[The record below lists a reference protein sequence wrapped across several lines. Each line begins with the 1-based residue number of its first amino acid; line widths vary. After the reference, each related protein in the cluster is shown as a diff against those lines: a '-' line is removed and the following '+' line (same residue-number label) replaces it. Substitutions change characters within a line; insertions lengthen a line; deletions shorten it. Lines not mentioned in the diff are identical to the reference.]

1 MANSKT
7 NPTKTA
13 SKTTPKTTSKAKKTK
28 ASAPAPAPAPAPDP
42 VVPETKVENVEV
54 EPVSG
59 LEGDCSKFL
68 GDLQNVSS
76 QLSAL
81 KTSFRALE
89 KAMTKELK
97 AAQKLNKKKKQK
109 SNRKPRGF
117 VKPTLISMELADFLK
132 GPHKSEIARTEVT
145 REINKYIREH
155 NLQDAKNGRIINAD
169 KALQTLLKV
178 QKSDELTYFNL
189 QKFMSPHFLKAG
201 QEVTAIF

>member
-1 MANSKT
+1 MAN
-7 NPTKTA
+7 
-13 SKTTPKTTSKAKKTK
+13 PKTKVTKAKKVAK
-28 ASAPAPAPAPAPDP
+28 APPAPAPAPAPADP
-42 VVPETKVENVEV
+42 VVPETKVENVVV
-54 EPVSG
+54 EPVSS
-59 LEGDCSKFL
+59 LESDCSKFL

-109 SNRKPRGF
+109 SNRKPSGF

-132 GPHKSEIARTEVT
+132 VPHKSEIARTEVT

>member
-7 NPTKTA
+7 NP
-13 SKTTPKTTSKAKKTK
+13 PKTVSKASSKAKKPPK
-28 ASAPAPAPAPAPDP
+28 VSAPAPAPDP
-42 VVPETKVENVEV
+42 VVPETKVENVVV

-59 LEGDCSKFL
+59 LESDCSKFL

-81 KTSFRALE
+81 KASFRALE

-109 SNRKPRGF
+109 SNRKPSGF

-132 GPHKSEIARTEVT
+132 VPHKSEIARTEVT

>member
-7 NPTKTA
+7 NP
-13 SKTTPKTTSKAKKTK
+13 PKTVSKASSKAKKPPK

-42 VVPETKVENVEV
+42 VVPETNVENVVV

-59 LEGDCSKFL
+59 LESDCSKFL

-109 SNRKPRGF
+109 SNRKPSGF

-132 GPHKSEIARTEVT
+132 VPHKSEIARTEVT

>member
-7 NPTKTA
+7 KVT
-13 SKTTPKTTSKAKKTK
+13 KAKKVVK
-28 ASAPAPAPAPAPDP
+28 AAPAPAPAPAADP
-42 VVPETKVENVEV
+42 VVPETKVENVVV
-54 EPVSG
+54 EPVSS
-59 LEGDCSKFL
+59 LDSDCSKFL

-109 SNRKPRGF
+109 SNRKPSGF

-132 GPHKSEIARTEVT
+132 VPHKSEIARTEVT

>member
-28 ASAPAPAPAPAPDP
+28 ASAPAPAPAPDP

-97 AAQKLNKKKKQK
+97 AAQKLNKKKKTKKQL
-109 SNRKPRGF
+109 
-117 VKPTLISMELADFLK
+117 PT
-132 GPHKSEIARTEVT
+132 R
-145 REINKYIREH
+145 
-155 NLQDAKNGRIINAD
+155 NG
-169 KALQTLLKV
+169 
-178 QKSDELTYFNL
+178 
-189 QKFMSPHFLKAG
+189 G
-201 QEVTAIF
+201 

>member
-1 MANSKT
+1 M
-7 NPTKTA
+7 
-13 SKTTPKTTSKAKKTK
+13 
-28 ASAPAPAPAPAPDP
+28 
-42 VVPETKVENVEV
+42 VV

-59 LEGDCSKFL
+59 LESDCSKFL

-81 KTSFRALE
+81 KASFRALE

-109 SNRKPRGF
+109 SNRKPSGF

-132 GPHKSEIARTEVT
+132 VPHKSEIARTEVT